1 MFDIF
6 ERRRSG
12 WFITFI
18 EELANVDE
26 LAPVEEDDAAVEFVA
41 AIVEFCTRISGSDT
55 MKNFLKD
62 CVVQS

>member
-18 EELANVDE
+18 VEPEV
-26 LAPVEEDDAAVEFVA
+26 VEEVA
-41 AIVEFCTRISGSDT
+41 ALEFEDAIKEFCTGILEISGSDT
-55 MKNFLKD
+55 MKNSVLFM
-62 CVVQS
+62 